1 MIQKMRKWVNTWLGA
16 CVGVTAGL
24 VFLAAVTVGPAAAEP
39 QKGKAVEQST
49 QGQQLCPATP
59 GAGPCK
65 VVLDCPAGKTPGKDH
80 VPAHHRLPGDQ
91 ATRHHQAQAEIR
103 VDRVQA

>member
-1 MIQKMRKWVNTWLGA
+1 MIQKKRKWVNTWLGA

-49 QGQQLCPATP
+49 QGQQLCPAIP

-65 VVLDCPAGKTPGKDH
+65 IVLDCPAGKTPGKAACQPTIDC
-80 VPAHHRLPGDQ
+80 PGTKQ
-91 ATRHHQAQAEIR
+91 PVTTKPKPKSM
-103 VDRVQA
+103 